1 MPYRRKRSSGAIRRR
16 RTIRRY
22 RRKTVRKT
30 RRAARSRIVRPTTI
44 GRSKAIS
51 SIFPDRFRAKLRY
64 AAVYD
69 VTNSPRARIVIRG
82 NSIYDPEYA
91 TGGFQP
97 YGYDKLAEV
106 YSKYYVHSS
115 SIKVQFIPYATIGS
129 TYKFGDVDIKAST
142 CEVGVYP
149 ALSAGDIAPSSL
161 RIVDISQYPYYRGR
175 IMFANKST
183 FVKNYMSTQK
193 MVGYKAF
200 PETTLQSIVQSNP
213 SQQWF
218 WNICADSVDLATS
231 NAKCWIKFVVT
242 YYVSF
247 FNRDEN
253 NLRDDDVEVD
263 PE

>member
-22 RRKTVRKT
+22 RRKTIRSSRRSART
-30 RRAARSRIVRPTTI
+30 RVVRPTTV

-51 SIFPDRFRAKLRY
+51 SVFPDRFRAKLRY
-64 AAVYD
+64 ATLFS

-82 NSIYDPEYA
+82 NSVYDPEYA
-91 TGGFQP
+91 TGGLQP
-97 YGYDKLAEV
+97 YGYDRLAQI
-106 YSKYYVHSS
+106 YGRYYVHSS
-115 SIKVQFIPYATIGS
+115 AIKVQFIPYATISS

-161 RIVDISQYPYYRGR
+161 SVVDICEYPYYHGKT
-175 IMFANKST
+175 MFANKPV
-183 FVKNYMSTQK
+183 FAKGYMSTQK

-213 SQQWF
+213 SQQWY
-218 WNICADSVDLATS
+218 WNICCDSLDLVAS
-231 NAKCWIKFVVT
+231 NAKCWVKIVVT

-253 NLRDDDVEVD
+253 NLRDDEQEVD